1 MPYWQPTFY
10 RILFSA
16 DAFPHHTYLKKEIIH
31 DSQPPIRC
39 DNTTVAGW
47 RLVSPSCLHT
57 TGRSPLPHF
66 KRKLDP
72 YTTYL
77 ILQGASSLFFTLI
90 VTVNLIYQVQV
101 VRLNPLQLTL
111 VGTMLES
118 VSFIFQVPT
127 GVIADVYSRRAAVIA
142 GTFLIGAGFAIEGS
156 IPHFAAVL
164 LAQVVWGIGATLVDG
179 ADNAWLADEIGED
192 RVAHAYLR
200 GSQLGQVAGVV
211 GVVIAMAL
219 GSIRINLPMLA
230 GGAAYAALAVFLL
243 IVMPEQSFHRTL
255 SEDRTSFQEMG
266 ETLRAGFGLVR
277 RRPVLLTILGVALV
291 FGMSGEGYDRLWT
304 AHMLNDVPFPTL
316 GHLQPVVWFGLLSLG
331 AAPLT
336 IAATELVRRL
346 DLGREA
352 LVARTLFV
360 VNALRVVCIAVF
372 GLAAGFPLA
381 VAAIWGATV
390 LRGLSRPVYDSW
402 LIRHIDP
409 RVRATV
415 LSLSGQAD
423 ALGQIAGGPVIGA
436 IGTLISLRAAIVAAA
451 VALLPSLPL
460 FVRASR
466 QTALADLP
474 AASEE
479 VRAAAGS

>member
-1 MPYWQPTFY
+1 M
-10 RILFSA
+10 
-16 DAFPHHTYLKKEIIH
+16 
-31 DSQPPIRC
+31 
-39 DNTTVAGW
+39 
-47 RLVSPSCLHT
+47 
-57 TGRSPLPHF
+57 PHF
-66 KRKLDP
+66 EHVVKRKLAP
-72 YTTYL
+72 YPTYL
-77 ILQGASSLFFTLI
+77 MLQGASSLFFTLI

-111 VGTMLES
+111 VGTVLES
-118 VSFIFQVPT
+118 VCFVFQVPT

-164 LAQVVWGIGATLVDG
+164 VAQVVWGIGATLVDG
-179 ADNAWLADEIGED
+179 ADNAWLADEIGEE
-192 RVAHAYLR
+192 RIAHVYLR
-200 GSQLGQVAGVV
+200 SSQLGQVAGVV

-230 GGAAYAALAVFLL
+230 GGAAYAGLAVFLL
-243 IVMPEQSFHRTL
+243 LVMPEQSFRRTP

-266 ETLRAGFGLVR
+266 ETLRAGLGLIW

-304 AHMLNDVPFPTL
+304 AHMLQDVPFPAL
-316 GHLQPVVWFGLLSLG
+316 GDVQPVVWFGLLSLG

-352 LVARTLFV
+352 LVTRTLFV
-360 VNALRVVCIAVF
+360 ANALRIVCIVVF
-372 GLAAGFPLA
+372 GLATSFPLA
-381 VAAIWGATV
+381 AAAIWGATV
-390 LRGLSRPVYDSW
+390 SRGLSRPVYDSW
-402 LIRHIDP
+402 LVRHIDP

-423 ALGQIAGGPVIGA
+423 ALGQIAGGPVIGVV
-436 IGTLISLRAAIVAAA
+436 GTVVSLRAAIVAAGA
-451 VALLPSLPL
+451 ALLPALPL
-460 FVRASR
+460 FVRAAR
-466 QTALADLP
+466 QSGAAALRVP
-474 AASEE
+474 AAEE
-479 VRAAAGS
+479 VGAAGP